1 MVSADGLR
9 FIWLDQHIGRD
20 GEYEAFKSKCQNT
33 LEEAAA
39 IPPDAINV
47 LIWAMEQN
55 VAPFLFAHTPA
66 QAATLIEAHNDKQI
80 IFISSGS
87 LGQYM
92 IPFISAFYTH
102 VYKFFIFCGNI
113 ENYVKFGSN
122 YRSCLQIFNHEADL
136 LVRLARD
143 ISEDI
148 IKQGELYMAVD
159 DPENALKCF
168 EHSLTLNVRAN
179 QMSNREDHC
188 FIYLKQLNG
197 HGNSIGLIQQA
208 KNMLNQGQQQSEE
221 TDE

>member
-1 MVSADGLR
+1 MALANGLR
-9 FIWLDQHIGRD
+9 FIWLDKYIGRD
-20 GEYEAFKSKCQNT
+20 GEYEAFKSRFQNT

-39 IPPDAINV
+39 VPPDAINV

-55 VAPFLFAHTPA
+55 IAPFLFAHTPA

-102 VYKFFIFCGNI
+102 VYKFFIFCGEI
-113 ENYVKFGSN
+113 ANYVAFGLN
-122 YRSCLQIFNHEADL
+122 YRSCLQMFDHEADL

-148 IKQGELYMAVD
+148 IKEGLLYMVVNE
-159 DPENALKCF
+159 PENALKCF
-168 EHSLTLNVRAN
+168 EHSLSLNVKAN
-179 QMSNREDHC
+179 QMSNRGDHC

-197 HGNSIGLIQQA
+197 HGNSIGLIQKA
-208 KNMLNQGQQQSEE
+208 KDMLNQRQKQSEE
-221 TDE
+221 RDE